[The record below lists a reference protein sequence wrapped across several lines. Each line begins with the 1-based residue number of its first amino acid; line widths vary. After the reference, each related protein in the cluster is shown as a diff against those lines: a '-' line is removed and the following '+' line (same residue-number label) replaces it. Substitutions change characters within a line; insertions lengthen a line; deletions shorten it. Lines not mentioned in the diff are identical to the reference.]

1 MIPTLPNFP
10 LDERS
15 RTMARRL
22 LIILAALTLMVGTA
36 SAQISDGVIKI
47 GVLNDQSSLYA
58 DLTGQGSVLA
68 ARMAV
73 EDFGV
78 AAKGMKVE
86 IIFADHQNKAD
97 VGANI
102 ARQWYDADKVDVIVD
117 TPNSAVALAVN
128 QITREKGKAFLVS
141 GAATSDLTGKACSPN
156 TIHWTYDTWALANG
170 TGNAIVKT
178 GGDTWFFI
186 TADYAFGHALERD
199 TEAVVLKHGG
209 KVLGKVRHPLNTAD
223 FSSFLL
229 QAQSSKAK
237 IIGLA
242 NAGGDTTN
250 AIKQAAEFGI
260 VKGGQNLAGLL
271 VFLTDVHGLGLQTA
285 QGLIFTESFYW
296 DLNERTRAWGKKFA
310 ERNRGIHPTMIH
322 AGVYSAVTH
331 YLKAVEALKSD
342 DGTKVIARMKETP
355 TDDPLFGKG
364 TIRADGRKIHPTYL
378 VEVKKPAESKYPWD
392 YYKIRAT
399 IPANEAFRPIDQ
411 GDCPLVKK

>member
-1 MIPTLPNFP
+1 MLK
-10 LDERS
+10 
-15 RTMARRL
+15 RTAIL
-22 LIILAALTLMVGTA
+22 LATMLALGPVAAL
-36 SAQISDGVIKI
+36 AQISDGVIKI

-58 DLTGQGSVLA
+58 DLAGQGSVVA

-73 EDFGV
+73 EDFG
-78 AAKGMKVE
+78 ADKKGMKVE
-86 IIFADHQNKAD
+86 IVSADHQNKAD
-97 VGANI
+97 VGSAI
-102 ARQWYDADKVDVIVD
+102 ARQWYDVDKVDVIVD
-117 TPNSAVALAVN
+117 VPNSGVALAVN
-128 QITREKGKAFLVS
+128 QITRDKGKALLVS
-141 GAATSDLTGKACSPN
+141 GAATADLTGKACSPN

-199 TEAVVLKHGG
+199 VEAVVIKNGG

-237 IIGLA
+237 IVGLA

-250 AIKQAAEFGI
+250 SIKQAAEFGI
-260 VKGGQNLAGLL
+260 VKGGQSLAGLL
-271 VFLTDVHGLGLQTA
+271 VFITDVHGLGLPTA
-285 QGLIFTESFYW
+285 QGLIFTETFYW
-296 DLNERTRAWGKKFA
+296 DLNDKTRAFGKRFA
-310 ERNRGIHPTMIH
+310 ERNKGIHPTMIH

-331 YLKAVEALKSD
+331 YLKAIEALKSD
-342 DGTKVIARMKETP
+342 DGTKVIAKMKEMP

-364 TIRADGRKIHPTYL
+364 TIRVDGRKIHPAYL
-378 VEVKKPAESKYPWD
+378 VEVKKPAESKGPWD

-399 IPANEAFRPIDQ
+399 IPADQAFRPLDQ